1 MKSISRKLLI
11 NHRENIIYAIIWL
24 IVMFLPVF
32 TLQGARDFSSSK
44 VYMEWI
50 RLIPFLVVF
59 LINNSLLVPQL
70 LLKKR
75 ILVYFLSVSL
85 LIAGIALVSPY
96 LRILQSLVFKWL
108 GQVPPAIPRRL
119 PGLSAEYR
127 LATNVLISFLVVGFN
142 NAIKLLIQRE
152 KEEKIREQKDKMH
165 LQTELSF
172 LRNQISP
179 HFFMNT
185 LNNIHA
191 LIRFDADQA
200 QKSVVQLSTLMRHLL
215 NESKSGISTIEKE
228 FEFIKSYVDLMRIR
242 YSDKV
247 RIDVSL
253 NVSEKHRTIPSLLFV
268 SLVENAFKHGV
279 DSSVSCF
286 VSIVGRVED
295 NTLIFEVKNSKLK
308 QNRQPIKK
316 AGVGLAN
323 LKKQLMLIY
332 RNNYSLDISDGESEF
347 DVILK
352 VPLNHD

>member
-1 MKSISRKLLI
+1 M
-11 NHRENIIYAIIWL
+11 IWL
-24 IVMFLPVF
+24 FVMFLPVF
-32 TLQGARDFSSSK
+32 TLQGARDFSSSR

-50 RLIPFLVVF
+50 RLVPFLVVF

-75 ILVYFLSVSL
+75 TLIYFLSVSL
-85 LIAGIALVSPY
+85 LVAGVALASPY
-96 LRILQSLVFKWL
+96 LKIFQGLVFKWL
-108 GQVPPAIPRRL
+108 GQAPPAFPRRL

-152 KEEKIREQKDKMH
+152 KEEKIREQKDNMH

-215 NESKSGISTIEKE
+215 NESKSGTSTIGKE
-228 FEFIKSYVDLMRIR
+228 FEFLKSYVDLMRIR

-247 RIDVSL
+247 HMDVSL
-253 NVSEKHRTIPSLLFV
+253 DVNEKHKTIPSLLFV

-279 DSSVSCF
+279 DSSVPCF
-286 VSIVGRVED
+286 VSISAQVME
-295 NTLIFEVKNSKLK
+295 NTLIFEVKNSKLAP
-308 QNRQPIKK
+308 NQPSPGKT
-316 AGVGLAN
+316 GVGLTN
-323 LKKQLMLIY
+323 LKKQLMLLY
-332 RNNYSLDISDGESEF
+332 QNNYSLDISDGQREF
-347 DVILK
+347 GVILK
-352 VPLNHD
+352 IPLSHD